1 MKTYIITR
9 FSILDT
15 KSDSWV
21 ITRENKNIDVLKNKL
36 FSEERLSEKIWTLK
50 NITYKSLISQINKN
64 YQWLIYTSKELPMDY
79 KSELYSLENNQI
91 KIIEVEDQSDF
102 FKKIRDYD
110 YGDEYSTVRL
120 DDDDGLNPLFVEK
133 INQIYKKNKEYKI
146 VSFPKGLKITNIDEK
161 LYVEKEDFYYKKIAL
176 GLTMFNGNIYLLGN
190 HTKINESFNILYD
203 ETPDMYLI
211 FSSENCDTKR
221 KFNKYNCEIFNINN
235 FFNDGN

>member
-1 MKTYIITR
+1 METYIITR

-21 ITRENKNIDVLKNKL
+21 ITRENKNINVLKNKL

-50 NITYKSLISQINKN
+50 NITYNSLISQTNKN
-64 YQWLIYTSKELPMDY
+64 YQWLIYTSKELPMNY
-79 KSELYSLENNQI
+79 KSELYSLENDKI
-91 KIIEVEDQSDF
+91 KIIEVENQSDF

-146 VSFPKGLKITNIDEK
+146 VSFPKGLKVTNIGEK

-176 GLTMFNGNIYLLGN
+176 GLTMFNGNIYLSGN
-190 HTKINESFNILYD
+190 HTKIDESFNILYD
-203 ETPDMYLI
+203 ETPNMYLI

-235 FFNDGN
+235 FFNHGN

>member
-1 MKTYIITR
+1 METYIITR

-21 ITRENKNIDVLKNKL
+21 ITRENKNINVLKNKL
-36 FSEERLSEKIWTLK
+36 FSEERLNEKIWTLK
-50 NITYKSLISQINKN
+50 NITYNSLISQTNKN
-64 YQWLIYTSKELPMDY
+64 YQWLIYTSKELPMNY
-79 KSELYSLENNQI
+79 KYELYSLENDKI

-120 DDDDGLNPLFVEK
+120 DDDDGLSPLFVEK

-146 VSFPKGLKITNIDEK
+146 VSFPKGLKVTNIGEK

-176 GLTMFNGNIYLLGN
+176 GLTMFNGNIYLSGN
-190 HTKINESFNILYD
+190 HTKIDESFNILYD
-203 ETPDMYLI
+203 ETPNMYLI

-235 FFNDGN
+235 FFNNGN